1 MTGRGNG
8 PLRPDRGPRGAGR
21 RERPS
26 TAGRP
31 DPARSVAGRRAR
43 GGHLGSREVVDG
55 YVRRFI
61 MDVVDQ
67 LRAVADGTKA
77 RAQGSAEVE
86 RLCEAAGRV
95 FTGQDPAY
103 APAGPFHT
111 QGHVMYAIRTRMAG
125 TFMGQP
131 MVSAQQVVRDAFAV
145 LAMEVYG
152 FVGANVDGTA
162 SDEVTQ
168 ARVDALVEDWTTML
182 MAPPAP
188 GAAAVVGGRDDG

>member
-1 MTGRGNG
+1 MTA
-8 PLRPDRGPRGAGR
+8 RPA
-21 RERPS
+21 
-26 TAGRP
+26 A
-31 DPARSVAGRRAR
+31 ARRAR

-55 YVRRFI
+55 YVRGFI
-61 MDVVDQ
+61 MGVIDEV
-67 LRAVADGTKA
+67 RAVADGTEA
-77 RAQGSAEVE
+77 RARGSAEVE

-95 FTGQDPAY
+95 FTGRDPAY

-131 MVSAQQVVRDAFAV
+131 MVSPQQVVRDAFAV
-145 LAMEVYG
+145 LAAEVFK

-162 SDEVTQ
+162 SDDETQ
-168 ARVDALVEDWTTML
+168 ARVDARVEGWTAML

-188 GAAAVVGGRDDG
+188 GAAAAGGRDDG